1 MPTAL
6 EQLDLTFVFSDDPE
20 GLGLGVMRHANTE
33 FEYIVRFLPSLY
45 YAEDRALEDVPM
57 PR

>member
-1 MPTAL
+1 VPTTH
-6 EQLDLTFVFSDDPE
+6 EQFELTFAFSHPE

-33 FEYIVRFLPSLY
+33 FEYVARFLPSLY
-45 YAEDRALEDVPM
+45 YAENRALEDVPM